1 MRIGDG
7 SSAVCSSDLAYI
19 GAPGMVEGEAYGV
32 IGCGSPAAR
41 AQPFG
46 EADLAF
52 VGLIARWL
60 GMERERELTLAR
72 LGEAKVEAEDAARA
86 KSEFLA
92 NMSHE
97 IRTPMNAVIGLSG
110 LALKVELPERA
121 RDYLE
126 KISRSAQTLL
136 RIIND
141 ILDFSRSE
149 AGQLPI
155 EAIEFTLDDVLQDVA
170 TLIGDAPERKSVE
183 IVFASDPEIKSE
195 KHTT

>member
-97 IRTPMNAVIGLSG
+97 IRPPKKMGRAAGREMGRQYEDSSVVAV
-110 LALKVELPERA
+110 
-121 RDYLE
+121 
-126 KISRSAQTLL
+126 
-136 RIIND
+136 
-141 ILDFSRSE
+141 
-149 AGQLPI
+149 
-155 EAIEFTLDDVLQDVA
+155 
-170 TLIGDAPERKSVE
+170 
-183 IVFASDPEIKSE
+183 
-195 KHTT
+195 